1 MWLRSGVA
9 MTVAWASAVA
19 LIQPLARELPCATDS
34 RKKKKK
40 KNTLKRK
47 RKNTA
52 KIIDV
57 TPMIM

>member
-9 MTVAWASAVA
+9 VTVAWASAVA
-19 LIQPLARELPCATDS
+19 LIQPLAWELLCATDS
-34 RKKKKK
+34 HKKKKK